1 MTKRFTDIEHDYE
14 NARIRCKDNGIFMLY
29 AIYEDDD
36 GLTTLGYLLNEQEEK
51 VQSLQKANNNLR
63 SYIESNFDEYM
74 TQEELNRRIKELEE
88 ENAQLKWSNK
98 ILRVNRKDCELGRRN
113 ERKNWIKMDEMRIR
127 HIKFLQNRLKKN
139 GLSVY
144 MNDGD

>member
-51 VQSLQKANNNLR
+51 VQSLQKANN
-63 SYIESNFDEYM
+63 S
-74 TQEELNRRIKELEE
+74 
-88 ENAQLKWSNK
+88 
-98 ILRVNRKDCELGRRN
+98 LRVTCS
-113 ERKNWIKMDEMRIR
+113 ISS
-127 HIKFLQNRLKKN
+127 
-139 GLSVY
+139 SVK
-144 MNDGD
+144 